1 MKKLFLL
8 IVTFTLVLSGIG
20 VLGTNDIREVGAT
33 TTSGQLPGGKNYI
46 EFDNI
51 IKNGGNTW
59 IFEDPVKLKA
69 DTTYTL
75 GMNVD
80 LFPSGETATLL
91 LETNGSATYYDDF
104 IYEYGCTNSST
115 VDSKTICY
123 ITFNTNGK
131 TGDDLMLNF
140 ILDFGGSYDYHGA
153 QIYDMIQNEG
163 GLSSEHYIQLEEG
176 STPTSY
182 EEYQAPVLDTI
193 NPIING
199 ATGVYHIN
207 VDNPDTVADLKATLT
222 ATDNKDGDITANIT
236 IPRDTYTGNE
246 GTLGDYEVDFS
257 VSDNAGNTT
266 TVTIT
271 MRVVDVVDPIINLL
285 GGTTIHLEYAA
296 TWTDPGYTASDNYD
310 SSVTVNTSGTV
321 NTSVLGTY
329 TINYNATDTSGNA
342 ATQKTRSVIVEDT
355 TIPVIT
361 LSGDSTVYIEF
372 GDNFTD
378 PGATCSD
385 NYDGSCTAVK
395 TGSVNV
401 GVLGTYTI
409 RYNYTDS
416 NGNIAAEKVRT
427 VVVRDTTA
435 PSIIGNTSY
444 TYDSSQAVSVYSVL
458 QNITSTDVY
467 DGNMTD
473 SIVIVSNTLDGNEG
487 TVGVYTINIS
497 VTDSQGNIATETI
510 TVNIIDNEKPVF
522 TTSAQIFTHEYADNM
537 TQQDLKDL
545 FGVS

>member
-153 QIYDMIQNEG
+153 QIYDMIQNDG